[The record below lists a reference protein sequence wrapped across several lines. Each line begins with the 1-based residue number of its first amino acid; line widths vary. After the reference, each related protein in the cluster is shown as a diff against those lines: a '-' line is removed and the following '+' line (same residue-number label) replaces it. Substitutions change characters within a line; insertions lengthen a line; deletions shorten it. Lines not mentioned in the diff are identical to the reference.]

1 MAVNGLLGRAKSYPL
16 FVDTRADSSAQAMID
31 DLNQGNIDCGILWG
45 PMAGYYGSHEKPP
58 LTVAPLVKETTGPQM
73 MYRIGMAVRPADQE
87 WKRTLNKLITENQAE
102 INKLLISYNIP
113 ILDEANT
120 PITSETLSK
129 RP

>member
-1 MAVNGLLGRAKSYPL
+1 MAVSTEY
-16 FVDTRADSSAQAMID
+16 
-31 DLNQGNIDCGILWG
+31 
-45 PMAGYYGSHEKPP
+45 
-58 LTVAPLVKETTGPQM
+58 
-73 MYRIGMAVRPADQE
+73 QE

-113 ILDEANT
+113 ILDATNA

>member
-1 MAVNGLLGRAKSYPL
+1 
-16 FVDTRADSSAQAMID
+16 MID

-45 PMAGYYGSHEKPP
+45 PMAGYFASQAKPP
-58 LTVAPLVKETTGPQM
+58 LVVAPLVKETTGPQM

-87 WKRTLNKLITENQAE
+87 WKRTLNKLIMDNQVE